1 MSKRLALVTFGCQM
15 NVHDS
20 QRIEEL
26 MLAAGY
32 EIVPEVEGAN
42 VVILNTCSVRE
53 KAEQKLRSEAGRLKK
68 SDVVLVVA
76 GCVAQQEGERLVKDM
91 PFIDVVIGPDNL
103 AELPG
108 LIRDAE
114 MGATPSVRTVFD
126 VDDPR
131 FLTNQVREGGVG
143 ASAYVTVM
151 KGCDER
157 CSFCIVPYTRGPERY
172 RSADDVV
179 REVRALVDGGAR
191 EVVLLGQTVNSF
203 MDPTTPA
210 DPDRDPDES
219 QFPAL
224 LRRIAE
230 EAPGLDR
237 LRYTSPHPRHL
248 TASLVRAHAELP
260 VLADHVHMP
269 VQSGSDRMLKR
280 MIRRYTRAEYVA
292 RVDALR
298 SARPSLTMSTDII
311 VGFPGETA
319 ADFELTLSLVREV
332 GFSALYGFK
341 YSPRPHTPALR
352 LDDDVSEEE
361 KQTRLL
367 ALFEVSEALTRANLA
382 SMVGSRVE
390 VLIEGPSRP
399 GASTRVGR
407 TRRNEIVH
415 LPGGLGLD
423 AGAVVVAEIARANK
437 HSLEGRLESVKR
449 PAPPRV
455 VQTHRRI
462 ALPVVQA

>member
-1 MSKRLALVTFGCQM
+1 MTKRLALVTFGCQM

-32 EIVPEVEGAN
+32 EVGHEVEGAD
-42 VVILNTCSVRE
+42 VVIINTCSVRE
-53 KAEQKLRSEAGRLKK
+53 KGEQKLRSEAGRLKK

-91 PFIDVVIGPDNL
+91 PFIDVVIGPDNI
-103 AELPG
+103 AELPA
-108 LIRDAE
+108 LVRDAE
-114 MGATPSVRTVFD
+114 MGAMPAVRTVFD

-172 RSADDVV
+172 RSASDVV

-203 MDPTTPA
+203 MDPEVPVEA
-210 DPDRDPDES
+210 DRDPDES

-224 LRRIAE
+224 LRRIAA

-280 MIRRYTRAEYVA
+280 MIRRYTRAEYVT

-298 SARPSLTMSTDII
+298 AARPSLTLTTDII
-311 VGFPGETA
+311 VGFPGESRD
-319 ADFELTLSLVREV
+319 DFEQTLSLVREV
-332 GFSALYGFK
+332 GFTALYGFK

-352 LDDDVSEEE
+352 LGDDVTEEE
-361 KQTRLL
+361 KQERLL

-382 SMVGSRVE
+382 SLVGARVE
-390 VLIEGPSRP
+390 LLIEGPSRP
-399 GASTRVGR
+399 GATTRVGR

-415 LPGGLGLD
+415 LPGGSGLE
-423 AGAVVVAEIARANK
+423 AGAVVVAEVVRANK
-437 HSLEGRLESVKR
+437 HSLEGRLDSVKR
-449 PAPPRV
+449 EAPAKV
-455 VQTHRRI
+455 VATHRRV

>member
-1 MSKRLALVTFGCQM
+1 MTKRLALVTFGCQM

-32 EIVPEVEGAN
+32 EIIADVEGAD

-68 SDVVLVVA
+68 ADVILVVA
-76 GCVAQQEGERLVKDM
+76 GCVAQQEGERLIKSM
-91 PFIDVVIGPDNL
+91 PYIDIVVGPDNL
-103 AELPG
+103 AELPA
-108 LIRDAE
+108 LVRDAE
-114 MGATPSVRTVFD
+114 LGATPAVRTVFD
-126 VDDPR
+126 VEDPR

-151 KGCDER
+151 KGCNER
-157 CSFCIVPYTRGPERY
+157 CSFCIVPHTRGPERY
-172 RSADDVV
+172 RSARDIVH
-179 REVRALVDGGAR
+179 EVRALVDGGAR

-203 MDPTTPA
+203 MDPETPA
-210 DPDRDPDES
+210 EIDRDPDES

-230 EAPGLDR
+230 EAPALDR

-248 TASLVRAHAELP
+248 TASLVRAHADLA

-280 MIRRYTRAEYVA
+280 MIRRYTREEYVS

-298 SARPSLTMSTDII
+298 TARPSLTMSTDII

-341 YSPRPHTPALR
+341 YSPRPFTPALR
-352 LDDDVSEEE
+352 LEDDVSNEE

-367 ALFEVSEALTRANLA
+367 ALFEVSDALTRANLA
-382 SMVGSRVE
+382 SMVGTRVE

-415 LPGGLGLD
+415 LPGTVGLD
-423 AGAVVVAEIARANK
+423 AGAVVVAEVARANK
-437 HSLEGRLESVKR
+437 HSVEGRLESIKL
-449 PAPPRV
+449 PASAKV
-455 VQTHRRI
+455 MQTHRRV

>member
-1 MSKRLALVTFGCQM
+1 
-15 NVHDS
+15 
-20 QRIEEL
+20 
-26 MLAAGY
+26 
-32 EIVPEVEGAN
+32 
-42 VVILNTCSVRE
+42 
-53 KAEQKLRSEAGRLKK
+53 
-68 SDVVLVVA
+68 
-76 GCVAQQEGERLVKDM
+76 
-91 PFIDVVIGPDNL
+91 
-103 AELPG
+103 
-108 LIRDAE
+108 
-114 MGATPSVRTVFD
+114 
-126 VDDPR
+126 
-131 FLTNQVREGGVG
+131 
-143 ASAYVTVM
+143 M

-203 MDPTTPA
+203 MDPSAPVEA
-210 DPDRDPDES
+210 DRDPDES

-341 YSPRPHTPALR
+341 YSPRPHTPR
-352 LDDDVSEEE
+352 C
-361 KQTRLL
+361 
-367 ALFEVSEALTRANLA
+367 A
-382 SMVGSRVE
+382 S
-390 VLIEGPSRP
+390 
-399 GASTRVGR
+399 R
-407 TRRNEIVH
+407 T
-415 LPGGLGLD
+415 
-423 AGAVVVAEIARANK
+423 
-437 HSLEGRLESVKR
+437 
-449 PAPPRV
+449 
-455 VQTHRRI
+455 T
-462 ALPVVQA
+462 